1 MFLLGI
7 LLFSLSISIHE
18 LGHAIAMRR
27 YGIQLDEVCLFGL
40 GPKLFTFRW
49 KKMFGET
56 PVTIRL
62 IPLGAFVRPSD
73 MGGKRISRMS
83 YSKNGHILGG
93 GIVANILF
101 GAILFLTG
109 FIISGGELTINH
121 LSATWMVITIA
132 GLFIIG
138 VFPRFSFHLVLPLGA
153 LLLFALTNSLI
164 PTIADLFSGP
174 ATSNSPVGSIISIT
188 QSIHQNSKSLA
199 DTFIYAGF
207 LSISVGLFNALPFY
221 PLDGGQILVNLAE
234 RTFHSK
240 RRFVRPAMQ
249 LLTAL
254 PLIMLAFWAIK
265 GDVFKIIN
273 AIV

>member
-27 YGIQLDEVCLFGL
+27 YGIQLDEVCLFGF

-49 KKMFGET
+49 KKLFGET

-62 IPLGAFVRPSD
+62 IPLGAFVRPSEI
-73 MGGKRISRMS
+73 GTKRISRMS
-83 YSKNGHILGG
+83 YSKSGHILGG

-109 FIISGGELTINH
+109 FIISGGEITINH
-121 LSATWMVITIA
+121 LSATWMIVTITV
-132 GLFIIG
+132 LFLIG
-138 VFPRFSFHLVLPLGA
+138 AFPRFSFYLVLPLGFF
-153 LLLFALTNSLI
+153 LLFVLTNSLL
-164 PTIADLFSGP
+164 PAIADLVSGP
-174 ATSNSPVGSIISIT
+174 ATSKSPVGSIVSIV
-188 QSIHQNSKSLA
+188 QSIQQHTKSLA

-207 LSISVGLFNALPFY
+207 LSVSVGLFNALPFY

-234 RTFHSK
+234 KIFPSK

-254 PLIMLAFWAIK
+254 PLITLAFWAIK

-273 AIV
+273 AMV